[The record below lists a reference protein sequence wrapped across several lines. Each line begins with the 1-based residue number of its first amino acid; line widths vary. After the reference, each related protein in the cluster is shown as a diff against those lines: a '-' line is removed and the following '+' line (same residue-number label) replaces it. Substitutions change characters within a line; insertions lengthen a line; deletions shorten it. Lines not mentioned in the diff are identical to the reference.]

1 MLNREWVVEEEVA
14 VEEEWVVEETK
25 VVEAEAAIEATV
37 DERLC
42 LLVWYW
48 VS

>member
-48 VS
+48 V